1 MLYFNQDQKNKK
13 GDKECKK
20 RKEYDGYTKRLVN
33 IEEFMQYTGL
43 GRNKSGKSWRRDWL
57 YYASRKRVLY
67 DIRKADQ
74 YFDALTEVK

>member
-1 MLYFNQDQKNKK
+1 M
-13 GDKECKK
+13 KK
-20 RKEYDGYTKRLVN
+20 RTEYDGYTKRLVN

-43 GRNKSGKSWRRDWL
+43 GRNKAANLGEEIGCTMRVG
-57 YYASRKRVLY
+57 KRVLY